1 MYKLVFVF
9 IVFKRGISYNQQLIS
24 LVHLLLTLSLPEITR
39 DLIVVRENLVR
50 PIKDL
55 LLRMFEIND
64 RIKLTNDIYELISNL
79 AKTASLRINSI
90 FNENIILPNVSD
102 YKTNYLSFYIKFIRK
117 RNKKKKKKKYL

>member
-1 MYKLVFVF
+1 
-9 IVFKRGISYNQQLIS
+9 
-24 LVHLLLTLSLPEITR
+24 
-39 DLIVVRENLVR
+39 
-50 PIKDL
+50 
-55 LLRMFEIND
+55 MFEIND

-117 RNKKKKKKKYL
+117 RNKKKKKRNIYDNFQVK